1 MQTVLPFTALCY
13 SSRYFPAVANEPEV
27 LQIHRKRLTS
37 MLKNKVDTNSKI
49 YWIYYIWYW
58 RTDRNVKEEREDKLY
73 CAFVLVLK
81 NVVKLV
87 VWLPNTEEH
96 SVRPW
101 LECLWALSQPLAA
114 ACQPLWALL
123 CASAGSSPHTPPLPA
138 HTAPPLHV
146 IKSLPA
152 HSWWN
157 KNREVCDTF
166 IHMLCAFQWS
176 IVLH

>member
-1 MQTVLPFTALCY
+1 MNQKSCKFTENGLLPCW
-13 SSRYFPAVANEPEV
+13 
-27 LQIHRKRLTS
+27 
-37 MLKNKVDTNSKI
+37 KI
-49 YWIYYIWYW
+49 RWILIQKYWIYYIWYW

-146 IKSLPA
+146 I
-152 HSWWN
+152 
-157 KNREVCDTF
+157 R
-166 IHMLCAFQWS
+166 AFQPTPDETKTERYV
-176 IVLH
+176 IVYTIYTYVVCISVEYLLH